1 MKAKKLHSWDVST
14 GEAKRIQDDLRGL
27 VETRPR
33 GDLTMPPRLVA
44 GIDVACPRSAPVA
57 VAGVVVM
64 RLPGMEVVERRSAV
78 TPLRFPYVPGFL
90 SFREGEA
97 VSACLEQVE
106 SPVDVLLFDGQGI
119 CHPRRFGL
127 ASHLGLLTGKPSVGC
142 AKSLL
147 LGRHG
152 EPAAA
157 AGSRRRI
164 VDGGEVVGTA
174 LRTRDGVKP
183 VFVSIGHLVDLPT
196 AVRVILACCR
206 GYRLPEP
213 QREAHRWVTE
223 LSRKGAGIP
232 RPRERESVL
241 C

>member
-1 MKAKKLHSWDVST
+1 MKVKMLHSWDVST
-14 GEAKRIQDDLRGL
+14 GEARTIQNRLRSL
-27 VETRPR
+27 VKTDPPIGFR
-33 GDLTMPPRLVA
+33 LPPRLVA
-44 GIDVACPRSAPVA
+44 GVDVACPRSAPVA
-57 VAGVVVM
+57 VAGAVVM
-64 RLPGMEVVERRSAV
+64 RLPDMKVIERRSAV
-78 TPLRFPYVPGFL
+78 TPLSFPYVPGYL

-97 VSACLEQVE
+97 VSACLRRVE
-106 SPVDVLLFDGQGI
+106 SDVDAILFDGQGI

-147 LGRHG
+147 TGTHA
-152 EPAAA
+152 EPARA

-164 VDGGEVVGTA
+164 TADGEVLGA
-174 LRTRDGVKP
+174 SLRTRDGVRT
-183 VFVSIGHLVDLPT
+183 VYVSIGHLIDLP
-196 AVRVILACCR
+196 AAIRVVLACCR

-223 LSRKGAGIP
+223 LSRAGADSLCAAAVGAG
-232 RPRERESVL
+232 S

>member
-1 MKAKKLHSWDVST
+1 MKIEKLHSWDVST
-14 GEAKRIQDDLRGL
+14 TEARLIQDGLRALVAPRPPEGL
-27 VETRPR
+27 T
-33 GDLTMPPRLVA
+33 LPPRFVA
-44 GIDVACPRSAPVA
+44 GIDVACPGSDPVA

-78 TPLRFPYVPGFL
+78 LPLRFPYVPGFL

-97 VSACLEQVE
+97 VSACLERVE
-106 SPVDVLLFDGQGI
+106 SEVDVLLFDGQGI

-127 ASHLGLLTGKPSVGC
+127 ASHLGLLAGKPSVGC

-152 EPAAA
+152 EPAVA

-164 VDGGEVVGTA
+164 VDGGEVLGTA

-183 VFVSIGHLVDLPT
+183 VFVSIGHLIDLPT
-196 AVRVILACCR
+196 AVKVVLSCCR

-223 LSRKGAGIP
+223 LSRERAVSL
-232 RPRERESVL
+232 RPGVRESVP